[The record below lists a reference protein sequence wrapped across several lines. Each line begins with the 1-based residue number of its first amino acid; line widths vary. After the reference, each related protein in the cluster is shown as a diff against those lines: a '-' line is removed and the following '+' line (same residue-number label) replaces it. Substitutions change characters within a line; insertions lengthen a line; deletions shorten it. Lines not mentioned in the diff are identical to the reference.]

1 MSPAIST
8 PMRKN
13 LMKKSDPKS
22 ILDRRQFLKRTV
34 LGAAGLGIAGSF
46 SACTTAQS
54 RSQVA
59 GANETVRIAVVG
71 LNGKGKKHVEDF
83 RELPGVKVVAL
94 CDVDTD
100 ILARERSKFDE
111 RGESV
116 KTFQNFQVLLEQND
130 VDAVV
135 IATPN
140 HWHSLMA
147 IWALE
152 AGKHVYVEKPISHN
166 VWEGRQLVTAAANSP
181 LVVQVG
187 TQKRSVEALVNA
199 VKYVREGN
207 LGPIKVSRGFCYK
220 RRKSIGFVD
229 VPQPIPPSVDY
240 NLWTGPAELEPLMRE
255 RLHYDW
261 HWVWNT
267 GNGDLG
273 NQGIHEVDIARWFL
287 GDPAMPERVLSV
299 GGRFGYIDNGET
311 ANTQAIMFDY
321 EEAPLLFEV
330 RGLPISPEIDGMDN
344 YKGIRVGVVVEC
356 ENGYFAGGGGGG
368 WAYTN
373 EGERIQAFDGDKGA
387 EHAQNFID
395 AIRANDPSM
404 ANGQIENG
412 HISSALSHLGNIS
425 QRVGSEMGTDAIAE
439 RISSNADMTDAFG
452 RMMEHCGRNNVDF
465 GMTPAVL
472 GAGLAVDQANERF
485 TGDLSEEA
493 NTMISRNY
501 RPGFV
506 VPDLS

>member
-1 MSPAIST
+1 
-8 PMRKN
+8 
-13 LMKKSDPKS
+13 MKKSDPKNF
-22 ILDRRQFLKRTV
+22 LDRRQFLKRTA
-34 LGAAGLGIAGSF
+34 LGAAGLGAINLF
-46 SACTTAQS
+46 SAQS
-54 RSQVA
+54 WSQVA
-59 GANETVRIAVVG
+59 GANENVRLAVVG
-71 LNGKGKKHVEDF
+71 LNGKGKNHVRDF
-83 RELPGVKVVAL
+83 RELSGVKVAAI
-94 CDVDTD
+94 CDVDID
-100 ILARERSKFDE
+100 LIARERAKFEED
-111 RGESV
+111 GESV
-116 KTFQNFQVLLEQND
+116 RTFLNYRTLLEQKNI
-130 VDAVV
+130 DAVV

-140 HWHSLMA
+140 HWHTLMA

-152 AGKHVYVEKPISHN
+152 AGKHVYVEKPVSHN
-166 VWEGRQLVTAAANSP
+166 VWEGRQLVHAAADSP
-181 LVVQVG
+181 LVVQTG
-187 TQKRSVEALVNA
+187 TQKRSAEALVNA

-207 LGPIKVSRGFCYK
+207 LGRIKVSRGFCYK
-220 RRKSIGFVD
+220 RRDSIGLVD
-229 VPQPIPPSVDY
+229 GTQSPPPSVDY
-240 NLWTGPAELEPLMRE
+240 NLWTGPAELVPLMRE

-299 GGRFGYIDNGET
+299 SGRFGYVDDGET
-311 ANTQAIMFDY
+311 PNTQAIMFDY

-373 EGERIQAFDGDKGA
+373 DGERIQAFDGDEGA
-387 EHAQNFID
+387 LHAQNFID

-412 HISSALSHLGNIS
+412 HISSALCHLGNIS
-425 QRVGSEMGTDAIAE
+425 HRVGAEKGTDEIAE
-439 RISSNADMTDAFG
+439 RISSDVVMADAFG
-452 RMMEHCGRNNVDF
+452 RMIEHCERNEVDF
-465 GMTPAVL
+465 ATTPAYL
-472 GAGLAVDQANERF
+472 GAALKVDRANERF
-485 TGDLSEEA
+485 TGDLADEA
-493 NTMISRNY
+493 NKLISREY

>member
-1 MSPAIST
+1 
-8 PMRKN
+8 MRTTETSSN
-13 LMKKSDPKS
+13 LA
-22 ILDRRQFLKRTV
+22 RREFIKRTV
-34 LGAAGLGIAGSF
+34 LGAAGLGIAGTF

-71 LNGKGKKHVEDF
+71 LNRKGRGHVGDF

-94 CDVDTD
+94 CDADTD
-100 ILARERSKFDE
+100 VLARERSKFDE

-116 KTFQNFQVLLEQND
+116 KTFQNYQKLLEQKD
-130 VDAVV
+130 IDAVI

-140 HWHSLMA
+140 HWHTLMA

-152 AGKHVYVEKPISHN
+152 AGKHVYVEKPVSHN
-166 VWEGRQLVTAAANSP
+166 VWEGRQLVSAAASSP
-181 LVVQVG
+181 LVVQAG
-187 TQKRSVEALVNA
+187 TQKRSVEALTEA
-199 VKYVREGN
+199 VSYIRAGN

-220 RRKSIGFVD
+220 RRKSIGWVD
-229 VPQPIPPSVDY
+229 GPQPVPPSVDY
-240 NLWTGPAELEPLMRE
+240 NLWTGPAEMEPLMRE

-299 GGRFGYIDNGET
+299 GGRFGYVDNGET
-311 ANTQAIMFDY
+311 PNTQAIMFDY

-344 YKGIRVGVVVEC
+344 FKGIRIGVVVEC
-356 ENGYFAGGGGGG
+356 EDGYFAGGGSGG
-368 WAYTN
+368 WVYTN
-373 EGERIQAFDGDKGA
+373 DGERIKAFDGDGGDK
-387 EHAQNFID
+387 HAQNFID
-395 AIRANDPSM
+395 AIRANDKSL
-404 ANGQIENG
+404 ANGVIEAA
-412 HISSALSHLGNIS
+412 HISSALCHLGNIS
-425 QRVGSEMGTDAIAE
+425 QRVGSEMETDEIAE
-439 RISSNADMTDAFG
+439 RISANADMTDAFE
-452 RMMEHCGRNNVDF
+452 RMMEHCARNKVDF
-465 GMTPAVL
+465 DTTPAGL
-472 GAGLAVDQANERF
+472 GAALKLDRANERF

-493 NTMISRNY
+493 NTMISRDY

-506 VPDLS
+506 VPDLG

>member
-1 MSPAIST
+1 
-8 PMRKN
+8 
-13 LMKKSDPKS
+13 MKKSDPMYL
-22 ILDRRQFLKRTV
+22 LDRRQFLKRTA
-34 LGAAGLGIAGSF
+34 LGAAGLGAINLF
-46 SACTTAQS
+46 SAQS
-54 RSQVA
+54 WSQVA
-59 GANETVRIAVVG
+59 GANETVRLAVVG
-71 LNGKGKKHVEDF
+71 LNGKGKNHVRDF
-83 RELPGVKVVAL
+83 RELPGVKVVAI
-94 CDVDTD
+94 CDVDID
-100 ILARERSKFDE
+100 IIARERAKFEED
-111 RGESV
+111 GESV
-116 KTFQNFQVLLEQND
+116 RTYLNYQTLLEQKD
-130 VDAVV
+130 IDAVV

-152 AGKHVYVEKPISHN
+152 AGKHVYVEKPVSHN
-166 VWEGRQLVTAAANSP
+166 VWEGRQLVSAVANSP
-181 LVVQVG
+181 LVVQAG
-187 TQKRSVEALVNA
+187 TQKRSAQGLADA
-199 VKYVREGN
+199 VAYIRAGN
-207 LGPIKVSRGFCYK
+207 LGKIKVSRGLCYK
-220 RRKSIGFVD
+220 RRESIGWVD
-229 VPQPIPPSVDY
+229 APQPIPPSVDY

-299 GGRFGYIDNGET
+299 GGRLGYVDNGET

-344 YKGIRVGVVVEC
+344 YKGIRIGVVVEC
-356 ENGYFAGGGGGG
+356 EDGYFAGGGKGG

-373 EGERIQAFDGDKGA
+373 EGERIQAFNADNGA
-387 EHAQNFID
+387 LHAQNFID

-412 HISSALSHLGNIS
+412 HLSSALCHLGNIS
-425 QRVGSEMGTDAIAE
+425 QRVGSEMGTDEIAE
-439 RISSNADMTDAFG
+439 NLGSNADMTDAFG
-452 RMMEHCGRNNVDF
+452 RMMEHCERNEVDF
-465 GMTPAVL
+465 ATTPAAL

-493 NTMISRNY
+493 NTMISRDY